1 MITWAIAPET
11 YAETTVRRTL
21 ATPAAGGR
29 VHRRQANSS
38 ASPYSNEY
46 DRRVF
51 VLSWEYASDTDRTT
65 IEGYLA
71 STGGGALPLEFTPP
85 QAVSAVRCRL
95 VDFRAESAHPIGAV
109 RMQATLEEVL

>member
-1 MITWAIAPET
+1 MIAWAITPET
-11 YAETTVRRTL
+11 YSESTARRIL

-38 ASPYSNEY
+38 ASPYSSEY
-46 DRRVF
+46 DRRTF
-51 VLSWEYASDTDRTT
+51 TLSWEYASESDRTT

-95 VDFRAESAHPIGAV
+95 VSFRAESAHPFGGV
-109 RMQATLEEVL
+109 RMQAVLEEVL